1 MLEPIEEP
9 MPRTGAY
16 SVTTDLGEGHK
27 IRNRWQTPPS
37 DRANRDVTRTNL
49 PLAALKWIA
58 VVLGVLGMLVVAP
71 LVDVVRSSV
80 SGLRRLLWAVAA
92 PYRR

>member
-1 MLEPIEEP
+1 
-9 MPRTGAY
+9 
-16 SVTTDLGEGHK
+16 
-27 IRNRWQTPPS
+27 
-37 DRANRDVTRTNL
+37 VTRTNL